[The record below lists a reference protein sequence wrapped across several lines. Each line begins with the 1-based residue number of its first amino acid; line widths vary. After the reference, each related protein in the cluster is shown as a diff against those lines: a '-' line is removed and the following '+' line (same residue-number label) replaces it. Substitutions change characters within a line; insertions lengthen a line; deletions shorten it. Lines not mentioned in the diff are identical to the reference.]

1 MKTPYPHY
9 DVLSKW
15 ESPSFDDKTR
25 AVLTQRLVAVPS
37 RQFFTEPEWRLL
49 EAIVA
54 RVLPQPDRTE
64 PIPITPWIDDL
75 LQRGRGEGF
84 RHDNMPTM
92 PEAWRRGL
100 AAIDAEARKCHD
112 KGFADLDD
120 AARDA
125 VLEAITRDE
134 ADAALW
140 QGLPAQRFFI
150 DILVKTA
157 AGVYY
162 SHPAAWSE
170 IGFGGPASPRGYVR
184 LDFDARDPW
193 EAKEER

>member
-9 DVLSKW
+9 QVLEKW
-15 ESPSFDDKTR
+15 DSPSFDDATR
-25 AVLTQRLVAVPS
+25 AALRPRLIAIPQR
-37 RQFFTEPEWRLL
+37 RFFSESEWRLL
-49 EAIVA
+49 EAIVS
-54 RVLPQPDRTE
+54 RVLPQPDRAE
-64 PIPITPWIDDL
+64 PIPVTPWIDDL
-75 LQRGRGEGF
+75 LQRRRGEGF

-100 AAIDAEARKCHD
+100 AAIDGEARRLHGH
-112 KGFADLDD
+112 GFIELDD

-125 VLEAITRDE
+125 VLATITQDE
-134 ADAALW
+134 VDAALW

-162 SHPAAWSE
+162 SHPAAWNE

-184 LDFDARDPW
+184 LGFDARDAW
-193 EAKEER
+193 EAKEEQ